1 MKRVALT
8 VWKQRLAEEE
18 AYGVEAQMDLAAWL
32 LEEDRFV
39 YEDEDEVC
47 ICLVGFRDTWLFI
60 ITLSTGKEALSK

>member
-39 YEDEDEVC
+39 YEDEDEVS
-47 ICLVGFRDTWLFI
+47 ICLVGFRDTRQFI
-60 ITLSTGKEALSK
+60 ISLSTAQETISK